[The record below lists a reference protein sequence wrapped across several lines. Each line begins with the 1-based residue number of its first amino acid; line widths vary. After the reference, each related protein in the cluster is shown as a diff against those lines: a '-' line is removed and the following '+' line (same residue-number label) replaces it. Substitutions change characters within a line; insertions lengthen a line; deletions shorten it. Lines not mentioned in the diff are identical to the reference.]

1 MSTSR
6 EEATERGKKKA
17 DANAKDREAK
27 SDKGKGKKGKGK
39 GKGKGDGADA
49 GRPSVANHPRARASV
64 RRIKGLGGLAGF
76 GITAFLAHS
85 AGLPVTSVLVR
96 ALLVG
101 VGGYLI
107 AWGCAVAVWR
117 QIVLAELRMIFDLH
131 QEHVRALSGGSSGEG
146 GNAPSGGPA
155 NAKGS

>member
-1 MSTSR
+1 MPTNR

-17 DANAKDREAK
+17 DSKAKERDAK
-27 SDKGKGKKGKGK
+27 SGKDKKGKGK
-39 GKGKGDGADA
+39 KGKGDGADA

-64 RRIKGLGGLAGF
+64 RRIKGLGGLVGF
-76 GITAFLAHS
+76 GVAAFLAHS
-85 AGLPVTSVLVR
+85 AGLSITSVLVR

-101 VGGYLI
+101 VGGYLL

-131 QEHVRALSGGSSGEG
+131 QEHVRALSGGSSAEG
-146 GNAPSGGPA
+146 AKAKSGGPGA
-155 NAKGS
+155 NGS

>member
-1 MSTSR
+1 MATSR
-6 EEATERGKKKA
+6 EEATERGKKKV
-17 DANAKDREAK
+17 DAKAKEREAK
-27 SDKGKGKKGKGK
+27 SGKDKKGKK

-64 RRIKGLGGLAGF
+64 RRIKGIGGLAGF
-76 GITAFLAHS
+76 GIAAFLAHS
-85 AGLPVTSVLVR
+85 AGLPATSVLVR

-101 VGGYLI
+101 IGGYLI

-131 QEHVRALSGGSSGEG
+131 QEHVRGLSGGSSGTDG
-146 GNAPSGGPA
+146 ANTPSGGPA
-155 NAKGS
+155 NASGS

>member
-1 MSTSR
+1 MATSR

-17 DANAKDREAK
+17 DASAKERESK
-27 SDKGKGKKGKGK
+27 SGKGEKGKKGKGK
-39 GKGKGDGADA
+39 GEGKGKGADA

-64 RRIKGLGGLAGF
+64 RRIKGLGGLVGF
-76 GITAFLAHS
+76 GVAAFLAHS
-85 AGLPVTSVLVR
+85 AGLSITSVLVR

-101 VGGYLI
+101 VGGYLL

-146 GNAPSGGPA
+146 A
-155 NAKGS
+155 NAKSGPASANGS

>member
-1 MSTSR
+1 MATSR

-17 DANAKDREAK
+17 DAKAKERGSK
-27 SDKGKGKKGKGK
+27 SGKGKKGKGK
-39 GKGKGDGADA
+39 GDGADP

-64 RRIKGLGGLAGF
+64 RRIKGIGGLLGF
-76 GITAFLAHS
+76 GIAALLAHS
-85 AGLPVTSVLVR
+85 AGLSATSVLVR

-101 VGGYLI
+101 VGGYFL

-131 QEHVRALSGGSSGEG
+131 QERVRAVSGGSSGESA
-146 GNAPSGGPA
+146 NATASSSTGSGG
-155 NAKGS
+155 S